1 MTLRDTQESHAA
13 LLTAGAVMLG
23 LGIVI
28 ATFRNGLWLGCGLV
42 IGGVVLAVIG
52 TVRARRD
59 WKRPPPP
66 DQGAPRTAERL
77 EKAKSRLDSLMG
89 ASGTAGVVA
98 LAASV
103 LFPRDERWLLAGI
116 SGIIFI
122 LAATA
127 RFVLERRSD
136 ASGTHE

>member
-1 MTLRDTQESHAA
+1 MTLRDTQEPHAA
-13 LLTAGAVMLG
+13 LLTAGAVMFG

-42 IGGVVLAVIG
+42 IVGVVLAVIG

-59 WKRPPPP
+59 WARRPSP
-66 DQGAPRTAERL
+66 DQRASRKADRLATAKNRL
-77 EKAKSRLDSLMG
+77 GSLMG
-89 ASGTAGVVA
+89 ASGTTGLVA

-116 SGIIFI
+116 SGIIFV

-127 RFVLERRSD
+127 RLVLERRSD
-136 ASGTHE
+136 ASRPHR